1 MEFRQLIT
9 FCKVAEFE
17 SFTKAADALF
27 LTQAAVSQHIKSLE
41 QELGARLFERG
52 ARGIS
57 LTEPGRKLYGHATD
71 IISRCEKMKEA
82 VGGAARE
89 IAGEVRLAA
98 STIPGEHLL
107 PERLSRFRT
116 EFPQV
121 RVTMVISDSERT
133 IEEVAT
139 NRADMAV
146 VGLRPRSEK
155 LQCDVFASDRLV
167 IVVLGN
173 HPWARRRKPVTL
185 AELAEEPFVLRAPGS
200 GTRQCLA
207 EALEDAG
214 LSLAGLNTALELG
227 SNEAVVTAVLQGAG
241 IATISQLAAAR
252 ELTSGKLKTAQVEGL
267 NLERKFYLVTKRG
280 RLFSPAAKALLDVLP
295 SSSMNP

>member
-9 FCKVAEFE
+9 FCKAAEFE

-27 LTQAAVSQHIKSLE
+27 LTQAAVSQQIKSLE

-57 LTEPGRKLYGHATD
+57 LTESGRKLHGHATD
-71 IISRCEKMKEA
+71 IIRCCQEMKEA

-89 IAGEVRLAA
+89 ITGEVRLAA

-116 EFPQV
+116 QFPQV

-133 IEEVAT
+133 IEEVSA

-155 LQCDVFASDRLV
+155 LQCDVFELDRLV
-167 IVVLGN
+167 IVVPRN
-173 HPWARRRKPVTL
+173 HPWTRRRKPVTL
-185 AELAEEPFVLRAPGS
+185 AELVEEPFVLRAPGS

-207 EALEDAG
+207 EALEAAD
-214 LSLAGLNTALELG
+214 LSLANMNTTLELG
-227 SNEAVVTAVLQGAG
+227 SNESVVTAVLQGAG
-241 IATISQLAAAR
+241 IATVSQLAAAR
-252 ELTSGKLKTAQVEGL
+252 ELTSGKLKTAQIEGL

-280 RLFSPAAKALLDVLP
+280 RLLSPAAKTLMDALP
-295 SSSMNP
+295 APQ